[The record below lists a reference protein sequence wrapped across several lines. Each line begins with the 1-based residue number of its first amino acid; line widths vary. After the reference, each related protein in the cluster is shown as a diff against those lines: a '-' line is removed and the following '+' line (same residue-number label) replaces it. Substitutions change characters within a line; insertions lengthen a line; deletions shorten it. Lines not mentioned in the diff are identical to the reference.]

1 MKKFK
6 LSKDDS
12 KSLKGSIS
20 MMDNPV
26 LKGVA
31 LDITKY
37 AFTGGFAKAGPLSQ
51 GKVLKD
57 KA

>member
-6 LSKDDS
+6 LAKSDA
-12 KSLKGSIS
+12 KSLHESIS

-31 LDITKY
+31 LDVTEY
-37 AFTGGFAKAGPLSQ
+37 AFMGGFAKAGPISF
-51 GKVLKD
+51 GKVVK
-57 KA
+57 KS